1 MAIQLFKKKRE
12 YPARLEVTFQINAKK
27 ERKKKRIILKIFLLF
42 FLKQANEQTITYR
55 PCTILRPY
63 PFPRN
68 FRLYWNK
75 IQLNEKKKSEA
86 ISVIRS
92 PKLLYVL
99 AFPVVL
105 AFHPLGFAAIEI
117 TTFFS
122 SHWITTG
129 KHKKIQN
136 FISKSRIKTV
146 FNKKQ

>member
-1 MAIQLFKKKRE
+1 MDIQLLKKKKNIQQDWKSLSKLMPKNKKKR
-12 YPARLEVTFQINAKK
+12 
-27 ERKKKRIILKIFLLF
+27 RIILKIFLLF

-75 IQLNEKKKSEA
+75 IQLNEKKSEV

-105 AFHPLGFAAIEI
+105 SFHPLGFAAIEI

-122 SHWITTG
+122 SLWITTG
-129 KHKKIQN
+129 KHKKIQI

>member
-1 MAIQLFKKKRE
+1 MDIQLLKKKKNIQQDWKSLSKLMPKNKKKR
-12 YPARLEVTFQINAKK
+12 
-27 ERKKKRIILKIFLLF
+27 RIILKIFLLF

-75 IQLNEKKKSEA
+75 IQLNEKKSEV

-105 AFHPLGFAAIEI
+105 SFHPLGFAAIEI
-117 TTFFS
+117 TTFFFLPFGS
-122 SHWITTG
+122 QLENT
-129 KHKKIQN
+129 KK
-136 FISKSRIKTV
+136 FKFS
-146 FNKKQ
+146 

>member
-1 MAIQLFKKKRE
+1 MPKNKKKR
-12 YPARLEVTFQINAKK
+12 
-27 ERKKKRIILKIFLLF
+27 RIILKIFLLF

-75 IQLNEKKKSEA
+75 IQLNEKKSEV

-99 AFPVVL
+99 TRL
-105 AFHPLGFAAIEI
+105 SRCPLLSSFGFCSNWNNNL
-117 TTFFS
+117 FFS
-122 SHWITTG
+122 SLWITTG
-129 KHKKIQN
+129 KHKKIQI